1 MCSRAQE
8 LQLLSPYATTSE
20 AYVPKTWAQQ
30 QEKALQWETHA
41 PNEEHPPLTTTR
53 ESSCS
58 SEEGAQPKVN
68 KFKFIIFFLR
78 KEYSS
83 HGDIAN
89 HVTLQGKELHLF
101 TGCCVTAVSTCERCT
116 LNVRDDFSDNWEQYV
131 IYHS

>member
-8 LQLLSPYATTSE
+8 LQLLSPYATTTE

-30 QEKALQWETHA
+30 QEKALRWETHA

-68 KFKFIIFFLR
+68 KLKKFFF
-78 KEYSS
+78 
-83 HGDIAN
+83 
-89 HVTLQGKELHLF
+89 F
-101 TGCCVTAVSTCERCT
+101 
-116 LNVRDDFSDNWEQYV
+116 
-131 IYHS
+131 